1 MDWLETQMVI
11 EQREQGDIRTYVGGT
26 VQVFTNG
33 ARKLQDIIC
42 RNFLLEYVITLFTYV
57 RTYL

>member
-1 MDWLETQMVI
+1 MVI

-33 ARKLQDIIC
+33 ARKLQDILIC